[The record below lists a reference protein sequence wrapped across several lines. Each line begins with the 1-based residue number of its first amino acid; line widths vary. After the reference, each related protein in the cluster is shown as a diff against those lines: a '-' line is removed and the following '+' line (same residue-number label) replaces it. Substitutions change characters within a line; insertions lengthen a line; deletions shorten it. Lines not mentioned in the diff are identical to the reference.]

1 MPARRDINSICVIGS
16 GPIVIGQACEFDYA
30 GCQALKVL
38 REDGYRTIVV
48 NSNPAT
54 IMTDPGF
61 ADRTYIEPLDL
72 EGVADVLRR
81 ERPDALLP
89 TLGGQTALNLA
100 IELDAAGVLEE
111 LGVELLGARVDVI
124 RRAEDRQLFRDAV
137 QSCGL
142 EVPES
147 RIVESFADLD
157 GAPVPAVVRP
167 AFTLG
172 GHGGGFAD
180 DAEALHRQVERGL
193 AESPIGQVLV
203 EQSIRGWDEFELEVI
218 RDRADNVVIVCSI
231 ENLDPMGVHTGDSV
245 TVAPQMTLPDEAYQE
260 LRDAAA
266 AVVRAV
272 GVETGGSNI
281 QFARHRDTGQL
292 RVIEMNP
299 RVSRSSALASKAT
312 GYPIAKVA
320 AKLAVGYT
328 LDEIPNDL
336 TKTTP
341 ASFEPTLDYVVVKFP
356 RFAFEKF
363 PGADPTLG
371 TQMKSVG
378 EAMGIGRTFTE
389 AFLKAFG
396 SRELDPG
403 SPTPWATIDDL
414 PEGLHPW
421 FVEQLEAAKRELRTG
436 DIRRAKRAGWGDDSI
451 GAAWGTSGDD
461 VRRTRYARGIKPA
474 YRRVDSCGGEV
485 DAGSNYLYSTWG
497 EEDEGPPAST
507 KPRVVILGSGPN
519 RIGQGIEFDYCCVH
533 AVQTFRRLGYE
544 AVMVNCNPE
553 TVSTDYDTSDRLY
566 FEPLSPEE
574 VLAVLDREKPV
585 GVVTQFGGQTPLRL
599 ARHIEAGGYR
609 ILGTPHAAID
619 LAEDREQFGA
629 LARELGVRCPP
640 WATVESVEEA
650 LAAAREIGY
659 PVLVRPSYVLGGRAM
674 RVCDGEDD
682 LRAAM
687 AAVSGPVLVDSFVE
701 NAIEIDVDALCDG
714 TDVFIGAVM
723 QHVEEAGVHS
733 GDSSCVLPAQSLT
746 LANALEVEHVVRRLG
761 PALGVVGL
769 LNVQLAIADQTVY
782 VLEANPR
789 LAHGPVREQG
799 DRRQPRRG
807 GVPPGA
813 RRPARRP
820 GPHAAASDRGQR
832 QGGRAA
838 LRAVPRRRPG
848 ARARDALDRGGDG
861 DRVRP
866 SHRVRKGRA
875 RRGPAPT
882 DLGRRLPL
890 GARRG
895 QDEHRTDCG
904 RARRARLRARRDDG
918 DCADAACRRP
928 RRGRGREG
936 RRRGAGGGDR
946 RRPDPRAS
954 LQPRRQHAAGIRRP
968 CRRLPHPRGCA
979 RRPRSLHHDD
989 LRRRRGRPRHRER
1002 SRRGDVVPAGATG
1015 GLRLRRKR
1023 LERAHRTTHGRL
1035 ERADRSLSADSS
1047 AALRAR
1053 GRNAGTVLHA
1063 GGARSAAA
1071 ASVQPLPGAGGRARV
1086 PRRPD
1091 RRRDACDRR
1100 ARAR

>member
-1 MPARRDINSICVIGS
+1 MPARRDIHSICVIGS

-72 EGVADVLRR
+72 QGVSDVLRR
-81 ERPDALLP
+81 ERPDAILP
-89 TLGGQTALNLA
+89 TLGGQTALNIA
-100 IELDAAGVLEE
+100 IELSDAGVLEE
-111 LGVELLGARVDVI
+111 LGVELLGAGVDVI
-124 RRAEDRQLFRDAV
+124 HRAEDRELFRDAV
-137 QSCGL
+137 KGCGL
-142 EVPES
+142 HTPES
-147 RIVESFADLD
+147 RIVTSVDDL
-157 GAPVPAVVRP
+157 GGIAVPAVVRP

-180 DAEALHRQVERGL
+180 TVEQLRAQVERGL
-193 AESPIGQVLV
+193 RESPINQVLV
-203 EQSIRGWDEFELEVI
+203 EDSVKGWDEFELEVM
-218 RDRADNVVIVCSI
+218 RDRNDNVVIVCSI

-245 TVAPQMTLPDEAYQE
+245 TVAPQMTLSDEAYQE
-260 LRDAAA
+260 LRDASVAII
-266 AVVRAV
+266 RAV

-281 QFARHRDTGQL
+281 QFARSRETGEI

-403 SPTPWATIDDL
+403 APTPWATIDDI
-414 PEGLHPW
+414 PEGVHPW
-421 FVEQLEAAKRELRTG
+421 FTEQLAQARRELASR
-436 DIRRAKRAGWGDDSI
+436 DIWRAKRAGWGDDSI

-461 VRRTRYARGIKPA
+461 VRRVRYAKGIRPS
-474 YRRVDSCGGEV
+474 YRRVDSCAGEV
-485 DAGSNYLYSTWG
+485 EAASNYYYSTWG
-497 EEDEGPPAST
+497 EADESLPPAT
-507 KPRVVILGSGPN
+507 RPRVVIIGSGPN

-533 AVQTFRRLGYE
+533 AVQTFRSLGYE
-544 AVMVNCNPE
+544 AVMINCNPE

-574 VLAVLDREKPV
+574 VLAVIDREQPE

-599 ARHIEAGGYR
+599 ARWIEAAGYT
-609 ILGTPHAAID
+609 IMGTPHSAID

-629 LARELGVRCPP
+629 LADELGVRCPP
-640 WATVESVEEA
+640 WATVEGADEA
-650 LAAAREIGY
+650 LTAAETIGY

-674 RVCDGEDD
+674 RVCYDD
-682 LRAAM
+682 DQLVEAM
-687 AAVSGPVLVDSFVE
+687 EAVSGSVLLDRFVE

-714 TDVFIGAVM
+714 EDVYIAAVM

-733 GDSSCVLPAQSLT
+733 GDSACVLPAQSLT
-746 LANALEVEHVVRRLG
+746 LANTLEIEHIVKRLG

-769 LNVQLAIADQTVY
+769 LNVQLAVADSTVY

-789 LAHGPVREQG
+789 ASRTVPFASKAIGINLVEAACKLAAGQKLADLQLPPPRPTQVSVKAAVLPFARFPGSDPVLGPEMRSTGEVMASAADLPTAFAKAERAAG
-799 DRRQPRRG
+799 
-807 GVPPGA
+807 
-813 RRPARRP
+813 RPLPTSGTAFLSVNDADKP
-820 GPHAAASDRGQR
+820 SLAPIAAALAGLGFDLVATDGTARTL
-832 QGGRAA
+832 RAA
-838 LRAVPRRRPG
+838 GLDVAEIAKVADADESEQTVVDLVRDGRCDLIVNTPQGSG
-848 ARARDALDRGGDG
+848 ARADG
-861 DRVRP
+861 YRIREAAISARV
-866 SHRVRKGRA
+866 
-875 RRGPAPT
+875 
-882 DLGRRLPL
+882 
-890 GARRG
+890 
-895 QDEHRTDCG
+895 
-904 RARRARLRARRDDG
+904 
-918 DCADAACRRP
+918 
-928 RRGRGREG
+928 
-936 RRRGAGGGDR
+936 
-946 RRPDPRAS
+946 
-954 LQPRRQHAAGIRRP
+954 P
-968 CRRLPHPRGCA
+968 CI
-979 RRPRSLHHDD
+979 
-989 LRRRRGRPRHRER
+989 
-1002 SRRGDVVPAGATG
+1002 
-1015 GLRLRRKR
+1015 
-1023 LERAHRTTHGRL
+1023 TTISG
-1035 ERADRSLSADSS
+1035 
-1047 AALRAR
+1047 
-1053 GRNAGTVLHA
+1053 
-1063 GGARSAAA
+1063 AAA
-1071 ASVQPLPGAGGRARV
+1071 AVHAIANARV
-1086 PRRPD
+1086 ETALSLQERIGSG
-1091 RRRDACDRR
+1091 A
-1100 ARAR
+1100 